1 LNRIS
6 KIYVNFI
13 FKIFQFGINLFY
25 KSGENS
31 NTTNNYQQML
41 KMKQIVYTIF
51 DFLTKK
57 MQHEKYEFFKKIIF
71 KELSFFIRPLIL
83 SDIVMTSPA
92 WEPYVQNVFVLKK
105 NDVIIDVGA
114 HIGTYSI
121 PIATQIGESGKIL
134 AFEPNPKNA
143 MVLRKNIE
151 LNKLN
156 NIIVFENAASSKNQ
170 VVKLTL
176 SNDPMLSRITSSED
190 EKTVKI
196 ECIPLDSLIKK
207 LELKKVDWLK
217 IDAEGS
223 EISVLEGSIE
233 ILEKFHP
240 KIIIEVRKENE
251 KKMFKILRNYEYNTS
266 YLGGEYFFAE

>member
-1 LNRIS
+1 MNKIS
-6 KIYVNFI
+6 RIYVILI
-13 FKIFQFGINLFY
+13 FKIFQYGINSFY

-31 NTTNNYQQML
+31 NTTNNYQQMV
-41 KMKQIVYTIF
+41 KMKQIVYAIF
-51 DFLTKK
+51 DFLTKNL
-57 MQHEKYEFFKKIIF
+57 QHEKYEFLKKIIF
-71 KELSFFIRPLIL
+71 KELPFFIRPLIL
-83 SDIVMTSPA
+83 SDVVMTSPA
-92 WEPYVQNVFVLKK
+92 WEPYVQDIFILKK

-176 SNDPMLSRITSSED
+176 SNDPMLSMITSSED
-190 EKTVKI
+190 EKIVKI

-223 EISVLEGSIE
+223 EISILEGSIE

-251 KKMFKILRNYEYNTS
+251 KKMFEILGNYEYNTS